1 MCCHGSQG
9 RLRNKVRSTRGK
21 LIDEGGAV
29 LRGVLPAERVQE
41 AVEGAGVKYRQC
53 LFTPLV
59 TVWTFLTQVLS
70 DASCREAVA
79 KLLAMVSAGQSLD
92 ALDLDPETGPYC
104 KARIR
109 LSQPLVT
116 RLTRDAGKALHD
128 KHPSGK
134 LLGGRRI
141 KVADGTVVSMPDTPE
156 NQKQYPQPTTQ
167 KPGLGFPI
175 MRIVAVMSLHCGAV
189 LDVAFGPYAGKR
201 TGETA
206 MLRTLFYT
214 LEPGDVLLGDRYYAS
229 YWMIAMLQQRGVD
242 SLFRQHQHRK
252 IDFRSGTRLGRDD
265 HLITLQKPQQR
276 PEWMAP
282 ALYRRLPEQMTVR
295 EVRVR
300 VYQRGFRVKSLVLV
314 TTLVDAQLYNKQE
327 IAEAFRQRWHV
338 ELDLRAI
345 KQTMGM
351 SVLRCKTP
359 QMVKKEVW
367 MHLLAYN
374 LIRTVMAR
382 AAEEAGIEPRE
393 VSFAGAMQTINAF
406 APVLEMADAAERSR
420 LWDILLR
427 MIARHRVGDRPGR
440 YEPRVVKRRAKPIAL
455 LTEPRD
461 VARARLVTTGA
472 IK

>member
-1 MCCHGSQG
+1 
-9 RLRNKVRSTRGK
+9 

-41 AVEGAGVKYRQC
+41 AIEGAGVKYRQC

-79 KLLAMVSAGQSLD
+79 KLLAMVSAGPSLD
-92 ALDLDPETGPYC
+92 ALDLDPDTGPYC

-167 KPGLGFPI
+167 KLGLGFPL
-175 MRIVAVMSLHCGAV
+175 MRVVAVMSLHCGAV

-338 ELDLRAI
+338 ELDLRSI
-345 KQTMGM
+345 KIVLGIDM
-351 SVLRCKTP
+351 LRCKTP
-359 QMVKKEVW
+359 EMVRKEIW
-367 MHLLAYN
+367 MTLLGYN
-374 LIRTVMAR
+374 VIRALMV
-382 AAEEAGIEPRE
+382 AASQEHGRDPRHVSFKGALQTLQEFAVGLREGTPEQRRWLWAILLSSIADDAVGYRPDRVEPR
-393 VSFAGAMQTINAF
+393 
-406 APVLEMADAAERSR
+406 
-420 LWDILLR
+420 
-427 MIARHRVGDRPGR
+427 AR
-440 YEPRVVKRRAKPIAL
+440 KRRPKPYPL
-455 LTEPRD
+455 LTTPRRQ
-461 VARARLVTTGA
+461 AQAAMRKAG
-472 IK
+472 